1 MATVLIVE
9 DQAQILALAQSLLE
23 EEGYKTLIAPS
34 AEDALVILAGSEPV
48 DALFVDIIL
57 NRDMQAGIEL
67 AKRAIELKPGLKVVY
82 STGLTLTDNMK
93 TLLVYRASQELP
105 PQACDFHPDA
115 LDLMRAISPRTFFKW
130 GLRDREPLQ
139 QYSRGRVT
147 MLGDA
152 AHPMTPFLG
161 QGACVAIE
169 DAMVRASVR

>member
-1 MATVLIVE
+1 MAIVLIVE

-105 PQACDFHPDA
+105 LLLAVLA
-115 LDLMRAISPRTFFKW
+115 SWSRAP
-130 GLRDREPLQ
+130 
-139 QYSRGRVT
+139 
-147 MLGDA
+147 A
-152 AHPMTPFLG
+152 A
-161 QGACVAIE
+161 GA
-169 DAMVRASVR
+169 